1 MFRKREIEE
10 QVETLIAQRLL
21 AQGYEVVA
29 VEFLK
34 SHQGQVLRVYIDK
47 ENRGVTIEDC
57 SGVHRTIEAMLEEGQ
72 AISDL
77 KYREF
82 QLEVSSPGVDR
93 ILKKKED
100 FQKFSGSQVQLHLY
114 TPFKKEDGSLQ
125 KNFTG
130 ILRGLK
136 DDKVLLE
143 VDQNRLEILWE
154 NIKSAHI
161 KYSFNS

>member
-10 QVETLIAQRLL
+10 QVEALIAQKLL
-21 AQGYEVVA
+21 VQGYEVVA

-57 SGVHRTIEAMLEEGQ
+57 SEVHRTIEGMLEGQ
-72 AISDL
+72 EISDL

-82 QLEVSSPGVDR
+82 QLEVSSPGINR
-93 ILKKKED
+93 ILRKKDD
-100 FQKFSGSQVQLHLY
+100 FQKFRGRQVQLHLHAPV
-114 TPFKKEDGSLQ
+114 TKEDGSLQ

-130 ILRGLK
+130 ILKGLK

-143 VDQNRLEILWE
+143 VDQKIIEIIWE
-154 NIKSAHI
+154 NIKSANI
-161 KYSFNS
+161 KYSFQS

>member
-10 QVETLIAQRLL
+10 QVENLIAQGLL

-47 ENRGVTIEDC
+47 ENMGVTIEDC
-57 SGVHRTIEAMLEEGQ
+57 SQVHRTIESLLSGEV
-72 AISDL
+72 IPDL

-82 QLEVSSPGVDR
+82 QLEVSSPGVNR
-93 ILKKKED
+93 VLKKKDD
-100 FQKFSGSQVQLHLY
+100 FQKFSGSEIEIHLY
-114 TPFKKEDGSLQ
+114 SPLSNDHGGAQ

-130 ILRGLK
+130 VLK
-136 DDKVLLE
+136 GIKEDKVFLE
-143 VDQNRLEILWE
+143 IDQKIVEILWE
-154 NIKSAHI
+154 NIKSANV

>member
-10 QVETLIAQRLL
+10 QIENLIAQRLL

-47 ENRGVTIEDC
+47 ENTGVTIEDC
-57 SGVHRTIEAMLEEGQ
+57 SQVHRTIEAMLEGQ
-72 AISDL
+72 VISDL

-82 QLEVSSPGVDR
+82 QIEVSSPGVNR
-93 ILKKKED
+93 ILKKKDD
-100 FQKFSGSQVQLHLY
+100 FQKFSGSEAQLHLHA
-114 TPFKKEDGSLQ
+114 PLVKEDGNMQ

-130 ILRGLK
+130 ILRGIK

-143 VDQNRLEILWE
+143 VDQKIVEILWE
-154 NIKSAHI
+154 NIKSANV
-161 KYSFNS
+161 KYSFGN

>member
-10 QVETLIAQRLL
+10 QVENLIAQRLL
-21 AQGYEVVA
+21 AQGVLVVA

-47 ENRGVTIEDC
+47 NSTGVTIEDC
-57 SGVHRTIEAMLEEGQ
+57 SRVHREIETMLEGQ
-72 AISDL
+72 VIPDL

-82 QLEVSSPGVDR
+82 QLEVSSPGVHR
-93 ILKKKED
+93 ILKKKDD
-100 FQKFSGSQVQLHLY
+100 FQKFSGSEVQLHLY
-114 TPFKKEDGSLQ
+114 APLIKEDGSMQ

-130 ILRGLK
+130 ILRGMK

-143 VDQNRLEILWE
+143 VDQKIVEILWKD
-154 NIKSAHI
+154 IKSANV
-161 KYSFNS
+161 KYSFNNS

>member
-1 MFRKREIEE
+1 MFRKREIET
-10 QVETLIAQRLL
+10 QVENLIAHTLL

-29 VEFLK
+29 IEFLK

-47 ENRGVTIEDC
+47 ENTGVTIEDC
-57 SGVHRTIEAMLEEGQ
+57 SRVHRTIETLLEGQ
-72 AISDL
+72 TISDL

-100 FQKFSGSQVQLHLY
+100 FQKFSGKEVQLHLHEALL
-114 TPFKKEDGSLQ
+114 KEDGSLQ

-130 ILRGLK
+130 ILRGMR
-136 DDKVLLE
+136 DDKILLE
-143 VDQNRLEILWE
+143 VDQKIIEVVWE
-154 NIKSAHI
+154 NIKSANI

>member
-10 QVETLIAQRLL
+10 QVEQLIAQGLL

-34 SHQGQVLRVYIDK
+34 SHQGHVLRVYVDK
-47 ENRGVTIEDC
+47 ENTGVTIEDC
-57 SGVHRTIEAMLEEGQ
+57 SQVHRTIESLLEGQ
-72 AISDL
+72 MIPDL

-82 QLEVSSPGVDR
+82 QLEVSSPGVNR
-93 ILKKKED
+93 VLKKKGY
-100 FQKFSGSQVQLHLY
+100 FQKFSGSEIEVHLY
-114 TPFKKEDGSLQ
+114 APLSNEGGSLQ

-130 ILRGLK
+130 ILKGIQ
-136 DDKVLLE
+136 DDKILLE
-143 VDQNRLEILWE
+143 VEQKTVEILWE
-154 NIKSAHI
+154 NIKSANV